1 LLRPIKQE
9 KIESR
14 RLLNC
19 LLEEKNYQEV
29 KKEKTTAN
37 NGYSACPAGH
47 APYPNRWHLLNQ
59 IPSNNKFNYLWNMIE
74 FDKSKMQEL
83 CKAHNVKS
91 LYLFGSATGN
101 SFSSESDID
110 FLVRFKEFEISKYFM
125 NYISFK
131 ESLKKLFERE
141 IDLVEEQTLK
151 NPILI
156 NSINRNKELIY
167 G

>member
-1 LLRPIKQE
+1 
-9 KIESR
+9 
-14 RLLNC
+14 
-19 LLEEKNYQEV
+19 
-29 KKEKTTAN
+29 
-37 NGYSACPAGH
+37 
-47 APYPNRWHLLNQ
+47 
-59 IPSNNKFNYLWNMIE
+59 MIE